1 MSGAV
6 TVFWLRKTVR
16 MAINTK
22 PTPGQIKKHP
32 REFALYC
39 QAIHGKGEL
48 DIKVCACH
56 RSHLSVS
63 FLIHSSFACSNRY
76 VHASM

>member
-1 MSGAV
+1 
-6 TVFWLRKTVR
+6 

-22 PTPGQIKKHP
+22 PTSEQIRKNP

-48 DIKVCACH
+48 NVKVQP
-56 RSHLSVS
+56 
-63 FLIHSSFACSNRY
+63 
-76 VHASM
+76 

>member
-1 MSGAV
+1 
-6 TVFWLRKTVR
+6 

-39 QAIHGKGEL
+39 QAIHGKGKL
-48 DIKVCACH
+48 DIEVYAYH
-56 RSHLSVS
+56 QSPLSVK
-63 FLIHSSFACSNRY
+63 F
-76 VHASM
+76 VMHAWCLCMLE